1 MNYKKYRISE
11 IEAELKAEFSGK
23 EMHSGMAYTLAT
35 QQFVKEEKEKCS
47 SGKYTSIVPN
57 NSCSENTNLIP
68 NEPNIE
74 SKFKKEEFVKILKTD
89 VTWKITNLK
98 YDKYYRYIYTL
109 EVIENRIGIK
119 KMNGVPECLLVK

>member
-1 MNYKKYRISE
+1 MFWKYKS
-11 IEAELKAEFSGK
+11 
-23 EMHSGMAYTLAT
+23 
-35 QQFVKEEKEKCS
+35 
-47 SGKYTSIVPN
+47 
-57 NSCSENTNLIP
+57 IP

-74 SKFKKEEFVKILKTD
+74 SKFKKEELVKILKTD